1 MADPSR
7 PPLES
12 SADPAEGDGH
22 GSGGRSGLL
31 DGLEMGL
38 ELVAAG
44 RLAAVPLRRLPL
56 RAGARLAGGGLRAMG
71 RGAAAAAL
79 LEVPVAVIEESLAVR
94 RGRKSPEEA
103 ALAAGAKV
111 GAAAV
116 GGGVGAG
123 LAYGLGTLGVGTLL
137 SPVAPVLLLV
147 GGTTL
152 LLSTGLRLQA
162 ALSADPP
169 RPALHPEAPS
179 PFIDLEPGQVAQGM
193 EIWMA
198 PPAQTG
204 GTDSDRGEW
213 GEPAEP
219 R

>member
-7 PPLES
+7 PS
-12 SADPAEGDGH
+12 RDASADPTSGEGR
-22 GSGGRSGLL
+22 GSSGRSVLL

-38 ELVAAG
+38 ELAAAG
-44 RLAAVPLRRLPL
+44 RVATVSLRRLPL
-56 RAGARLAGGGLRAMG
+56 RSGARFASGGLRAMG

-79 LEVPVAVIEESLAVR
+79 LEVPVAVIEETLAVR
-94 RGRKSPEEA
+94 RGRKSPEQA

-116 GGGVGAG
+116 GGGLGAA

-137 SPVAPVLLLV
+137 SPVAPALVLV

-152 LLSTGLRLQA
+152 LVSTGLRLQT
-162 ALSADPP
+162 ALSADPS
-169 RPALHPEAPS
+169 RPALHPEAPA
-179 PFIDLEPGQVAQGM
+179 PFIDLEPAQVVQGA

-198 PPAQTG
+198 PPADAHRNG
-204 GTDSDRGEW
+204 SDRGEW
-213 GEPAEP
+213 GKPAEP

>member
-1 MADPSR
+1 MADPFDFPQGS
-7 PPLES
+7 PS
-12 SADPAEGDGH
+12 DPSQGNDGRT
-22 GSGGRSGLL
+22 GGRSGWL

-38 ELVAAG
+38 ELAVAG
-44 RLAAVPLRRLPL
+44 RLAAIPLRRLPL

-79 LEVPVAVIEESLAVR
+79 LEVPMAVIEETLAVR
-94 RGRKSPEEA
+94 QGRKSPEQA

-116 GGGVGAG
+116 GGGLGAG
-123 LAYGLGTLGVGTLL
+123 LAYGLGTLGAGALL
-137 SPVAPVLLLV
+137 SPVAPALLLV

-152 LLSTGLRLQA
+152 LVSTGLRLQA
-162 ALSADPP
+162 AFSADPS
-169 RPALHPEAPS
+169 RPALRPEDPA
-179 PFIDLEPGQVAQGM
+179 PFIDLEPGQVAQGT

-198 PPAQTG
+198 PPQQADDTG
-204 GTDSDRGEW
+204 SDRREW

>member
-1 MADPSR
+1 MADPYH
-7 PPLES
+7 PPQAS
-12 SADPAEGDGH
+12 PSDPLPGDDGR
-22 GSGGRSGLL
+22 SGGRSGLF

-38 ELVAAG
+38 ELAAAA
-44 RLAAVPLRRLPL
+44 RFAAVPLRRLPL

-79 LEVPVAVIEESLAVR
+79 LEVPVAVLEETLAVR
-94 RGRKSPEEA
+94 QGRKSPEHA

-116 GGGVGAG
+116 GGGLGAG
-123 LAYGLGTLGVGTLL
+123 LAYGLGTLGVGALL
-137 SPVAPVLLLV
+137 SPVAPALLLV

-152 LLSTGLRLQA
+152 LVSTGLRLQA
-162 ALSADPP
+162 AFSADPS
-169 RPALHPEAPS
+169 RPALRPEDPA
-179 PFIDLEPGQVAQGM
+179 PFIDLEPAHVAQGT

-198 PPAQTG
+198 PPLQANDTG
-204 GTDSDRGEW
+204 SDRREW

>member
-1 MADPSR
+1 MAAPSHPPQGSPSDPL
-7 PPLES
+7 P
-12 SADPAEGDGH
+12 GDG
-22 GSGGRSGLL
+22 GRSSGRSGLL

-44 RLAAVPLRRLPL
+44 RLAAVPLRRIPL

-79 LEVPVAVIEESLAVR
+79 LEVPVAVLEETLAVR
-94 RGRKSPEEA
+94 QGRKSPEQA

-116 GGGVGAG
+116 GGGLGAG
-123 LAYGLGTLGVGTLL
+123 LAYGLGTLGVGALL
-137 SPVAPVLLLV
+137 SPVAPALLLV

-152 LLSTGLRLQA
+152 LVSTGLRLQA
-162 ALSADPP
+162 AFGADPS
-169 RPALHPEAPS
+169 RPALRPEQPA
-179 PFIDLEPGQVAQGM
+179 PFIDLEPGQVSQGT

-198 PPAQTG
+198 PPLPPDDRG
-204 GTDSDRGEW
+204 SDRREW
-213 GEPAEP
+213 GEPAKP